1 MVCPH
6 DLSVWPGNFSAWA
19 AHSSVL
25 DAGRHFLRSAFVHGT
40 GADRTKI
47 RHGTRASAGDN
58 PGVCA
63 TARARI
69 FPIFHLAAFQTHTGK
84 RHSEARTFARKRALT
99 RQPESPRI
107 LERGGEGTAIISWA
121 KYFGCSRKKAGAIP
135 PTAAGTT
142 GTFKFTAISG
152 GASRFKPSP
161 NITAQENV

>member
-19 AHSSVL
+19 ANCSVP
-25 DAGRHFLRSAFVHGT
+25 DGGRHFLRSAFVHGA

-47 RHGTRASAGDN
+47 RHGTRASAGHD

-69 FPIFHLAAFQTHTGK
+69 FPVFHLAAFQTHAGK
-84 RHSEARTFARKRALT
+84 RYSEARTFAGTRALT

-107 LERGGEGTAIISWA
+107 LERRGEGSPLFPRRNISVA
-121 KYFGCSRKKAGAIP
+121 RRRRLAL
-135 PTAAGTT
+135 
-142 GTFKFTAISG
+142 
-152 GASRFKPSP
+152 
-161 NITAQENV
+161 

>member
-25 DAGRHFLRSAFVHGT
+25 DAGRHFLRGAFVHGA
-40 GADRTKI
+40 GANRTKI

-63 TARARI
+63 TARAWI
-69 FPIFHLAAFQTHTGK
+69 LPVFHLASFQTHTGK
-84 RHSEARTFARKRALT
+84 RHSEARTFARKRALA

-107 LERGGEGTAIISWA
+107 LERGGE
-121 KYFGCSRKKAGAIP
+121 
-135 PTAAGTT
+135 
-142 GTFKFTAISG
+142 
-152 GASRFKPSP
+152 
-161 NITAQENV
+161 